1 MPGHAID
8 YSKSSLS
15 VCKGPSPC
23 SGSPIAVGSLRYG
36 QLVPSEFGEIVV
48 WRHWGCVTPDILRVL
63 ATVDLKTVTGFNTLR
78 PEDQGKVNRAI
89 ALGRVDPADIPPSA
103 RVITTPISQP
113 VKPLQPPLAANS
125 RQRKRKQP
133 SENSEPSVPRFSGI
147 STGTFPYTDDED
159 EVLPTEPEPI
169 DELYCVFKTR
179 VVGVQYY
186 KGLVGAGEQVTLQ
199 REPRNPHDRNAIKVI
214 NIGGTQVGHIPR
226 DIAAQ
231 VAPLLD
237 KGLVSLE
244 GVMLTGNLTGFSYS
258 LALELRIYGASDKRD
273 TLEPLLVWATPRQH
287 GGSGLTEQVPGA
299 LLSPS
304 YAGTVA
310 PAAQTH
316 YSSSVS
322 NRRRGTNIA
331 QSHVQDEATKKQQ
344 EALHKAKELA
354 QILGTLEKVDDDS
367 RRTSLLDTLCA
378 ADDILNL
385 PVHPNPPGVASGDLL
400 VDLLKHQS
408 QALQWCIEHEYPTLP
423 TAESDRPVQFWQYR
437 KAGNKPY
444 YFNLATKTPQEITAP
459 PVLGRGALVADSM
472 GLGKTLTMLSL
483 ILATKKD
490 VPSDYS
496 QATLIVVPLS
506 VISNWE
512 QQIEEHCRRGALT
525 TYIYYGASRSI
536 AADELAKYE
545 VVITTYQ
552 TVAGEVDPNVLAD
565 GHPGGRAKKK
575 KKAETGLS
583 DVKWKRIILDE
594 GHNIRNAKTKTAKA
608 VCKLTAQRRWVLSG
622 TPIINSPRDLGSI
635 LMFLQICRPLDNE
648 DFFKR
653 LLLRP
658 LKEGDPAGAELLRAL
673 MTQVCIRRTKE
684 MRDSQGRPLVPLPP
698 VDVTLIPVS
707 LHEGARALYDAVEA
721 ISHQRVESLI
731 NQAGGMNTVVTS
743 NVLSMLTR
751 LRQIALHP
759 GLIPINY
766 LEQLQ
771 VNEELSTQS
780 PVVHITPELKERLQ
794 VQLSQ
799 LIEDSE
805 ECPICFGILTDP
817 RITPCAH
824 AFCFVCIS
832 EVIARDPKCPMDR
845 RRISTGELVEPPSI
859 ELTQLPA
866 RLNNQGHDELR
877 TGSSAKIDQLLHLL
891 ELLPSDEK
899 SLVFSQFTSFL
910 DKIAETLSEHEIP
923 YVRFDGQLSA
933 RRRQEILER
942 FSIPLEAESC
952 THSSAESSIHTT
964 RNRERT
970 STRVSHTDA
979 YNLLTDD
986 GTMEDHDFHQGLSS
1000 LVKGK
1005 KKASESMTPPNSNP
1019 KSVFDYSAFQGKNPR
1034 VMLISL
1040 KAGAL
1045 GLNLT
1050 VANNVFLWWQEG
1062 IESQAIDRCNRI
1074 GQRRPVHVYQ
1084 LIAENTVESKVM
1096 EIQERKKKLIQHA
1109 FAGTRQAETQR
1120 ERREARL
1127 QGLRSDVVVIL
1138 DIFIDI
1144 YFGSDLIQL
1153 LGIQQRGQNAVA

>member
-23 SGSPIAVGSLRYG
+23 TGSPINVGSLRYG
-36 QLVPSEFGEIVV
+36 QLVPSEFGEIVI

-63 ATVDLKTVTGFNTLR
+63 ATVDLSTVTGFNTLR
-78 PEDQGKVNRAI
+78 PEDQRKVSCAI
-89 ALGRVDPADIPPSA
+89 ALNRVDPADVPTSA
-103 RVITTPISQP
+103 KVITTPTSEPVQP
-113 VKPLQPPLAANS
+113 PQPPLTAQELTPLSANP
-125 RQRKRKQP
+125 RQRKRKQLP
-133 SENSEPSVPRFSGI
+133 ESSEPSVPRVSGI
-147 STGTFPYTDDED
+147 SASTRRCSNDED
-159 EVLPTEPEPI
+159 EEVQPIEPEPI
-169 DELYCVFKTR
+169 DELYCIFKTR

-199 REPRNPHDRNAIKVI
+199 REPRNPYDKNAIKVV
-214 NIGGTQVGHIPR
+214 NIGGMQVGHIPR

-231 VAPLLD
+231 AAALLD
-237 KGLVSLE
+237 RGLVSLE
-244 GVMLTGNLTGFSYS
+244 GIMLSGNLTGFSYS
-258 LALELRIYGASDKRD
+258 LALELRIYGASEKRD
-273 TLEPLLVWATPRQH
+273 ILEPLLAWATPCQR
-287 GGSGLTEQVPGA
+287 GGSGPAGQVPGA
-299 LLSPS
+299 LSSPA
-304 YAGTVA
+304 YTGAVA
-310 PAAQTH
+310 SASQNYHSLPI
-316 YSSSVS
+316 S
-322 NRRRGTNIA
+322 NRRRVISIA
-331 QSHVQDEATKKQQ
+331 QSRIQDEASKKQQ
-344 EALHKAKELA
+344 EALDKAKELA

-385 PVHPNPPGVASGDLL
+385 PIHPNPPGVANGDLV

-423 TAESDRPVQFWQYR
+423 TTESDRPVQFWQYR

-490 VPSDYS
+490 IPSDHS
-496 QATLIVVPLS
+496 RATLIVVPLS
-506 VISNWE
+506 VMSNWE
-512 QQIEEHCRRGALT
+512 QQVEEHCTRGALT
-525 TYIYYGASRSI
+525 TCVYYGPSRSM
-536 AADELAKYE
+536 AADELVKYDI
-545 VVITTYQ
+545 VITTYQ
-552 TVAGEVDPNVLAD
+552 TVVGEADPNIFTV
-565 GHPGGRAKKK
+565 GHLGGRAKKK
-575 KKAETGLS
+575 KKAETGLF

-635 LMFLQICRPLDNE
+635 LTFLQICRPLDNE

-658 LKEGDPAGAELLRAL
+658 LTEGDPAGAELLRAL
-673 MTQVCIRRTKE
+673 MTQACIRRTKE
-684 MRDSQGRPLVPLPP
+684 MRDSQGKPLVPLPP
-698 VDVTLIPVS
+698 VDVTLISVS
-707 LHEGARALYDAVEA
+707 LHEGARVLYDAVEA

-759 GLIPINY
+759 GLIPVNY

-771 VNEELSTQS
+771 VTEELSTQP
-780 PVVHITPELKERLQ
+780 PVVHITPQLKERLQ
-794 VQLSQ
+794 AQLSK

-805 ECPICFGILTDP
+805 ECPVCFGVLTDP

-824 AFCFVCIS
+824 AFCFACIS

-845 RRISTGELVEPPSI
+845 RRISTGELIQPPPPT
-859 ELTQLPA
+859 EFTQPPV
-866 RLNNQGHDELR
+866 RLNDQGPNELR
-877 TGSSAKIDQLLHLL
+877 TGSSAKIEQLVYLL
-891 ELLPSDEK
+891 KLLPSDEK

-910 DKIAETLSEHEIP
+910 DKIGETLSEHGIP

-933 RRRQEILER
+933 RRRQEVLER
-942 FSIPLEAESC
+942 FSIPLETETSN
-952 THSSAESSIHTT
+952 T
-964 RNRERT
+964 NRHKEWT
-970 STRVSHTDA
+970 STRVANIDA
-979 YNLLTDD
+979 HDPLTDD
-986 GTMEDHDFHQGLSS
+986 DTTDGGISS
-1000 LVKGK
+1000 LVKKGK
-1005 KKASESMTPPNSNP
+1005 TKASESVTPSNANS
-1019 KSVFDYSAFQGKNPR
+1019 KLTFDGSTFQGTNPR

-1050 VANNVFLWWQEG
+1050 AANNVFLQEG

-1074 GQRRPVHVYQ
+1074 GQRRPVRVYQ

-1096 EIQERKKKLIQHA
+1096 EIQERKKKFIQHA
-1109 FAGTRQAETQR
+1109 FSGTKQGETQR

-1127 QGLRSDVVVIL
+1127 Q
-1138 DIFIDI
+1138 
-1144 YFGSDLIQL
+1144 DLIQL
-1153 LGIQQRGQNAVA
+1153 LGIQQRNQYTVA

>member
-1 MPGHAID
+1 M
-8 YSKSSLS
+8 
-15 VCKGPSPC
+15 
-23 SGSPIAVGSLRYG
+23 AVRELRA
-36 QLVPSEFGEIVV
+36 LCF
-48 WRHWGCVTPDILRVL
+48 TILWYWFL
-63 ATVDLKTVTGFNTLR
+63 HCN
-78 PEDQGKVNRAI
+78 
-89 ALGRVDPADIPPSA
+89 
-103 RVITTPISQP
+103 
-113 VKPLQPPLAANS
+113 
-125 RQRKRKQP
+125 
-133 SENSEPSVPRFSGI
+133 
-147 STGTFPYTDDED
+147 ED
-159 EVLPTEPEPI
+159 EEVLLIEPEPI
-169 DELYCVFKTR
+169 DELCYIFKTR
-179 VVGVQYY
+179 VVGVQHY

-199 REPRNPHDRNAIKVI
+199 RDPRNPYDKNAIKVV
-214 NIGGTQVGHIPR
+214 NIGGMQVGHIPR
-226 DIAAQ
+226 DVAAQ
-231 VAPLLD
+231 AAPLLD
-237 KGLVSLE
+237 KGLVSVE

-258 LALELRIYGASDKRD
+258 LALELRIYGASDKRAI
-273 TLEPLLVWATPRQH
+273 LEPLLAWATPHQH
-287 GGSGLTEQVPGA
+287 GGSRLTGQVPGA
-299 LLSPS
+299 LSSPS
-304 YAGTVA
+304 YTGTVSS
-310 PAAQTH
+310 AAQTYH
-316 YSSSVS
+316 SPSVS

-331 QSHVQDEATKKQQ
+331 QSQVQDEVTKKQQ

-385 PVHPNPPGVASGDLL
+385 PAHPNPPGVASGDLV

-444 YFNLATKTPQEITAP
+444 YFNLATKTPQEVTTP
-459 PVLGRGALVADSM
+459 PNLGRGALVADSM

-490 VPSDYS
+490 VPSNYS

-512 QQIEEHCRRGALT
+512 QQIEEHCTRGALT
-525 TYIYYGASRSI
+525 TYVYYGASRNI
-536 AADELAKYE
+536 AADELAKHE

-552 TVAGEVDPNVLAD
+552 TVVGEVDPNILTD
-565 GHPGGRAKKK
+565 GHPGGRTKKK
-575 KKAETGLS
+575 RKVETGLF

-594 GHNIRNAKTKTAKA
+594 GHSIRNAKTKTAKA

-635 LMFLQICRPLDNE
+635 LTFLQICRPLDNE

-658 LKEGDPAGAELLRAL
+658 LKEGDPVGAELLRAL

-721 ISHQRVESLI
+721 ISHQRVETLI
-731 NQAGGMNTVVTS
+731 NQSGGMNTVVTS

-759 GLIPINY
+759 GLIPVNY

-771 VNEELSTQS
+771 VNEELSTQA
-780 PVVHITPELKERLQ
+780 PVAHIAPERLQ
-794 VQLSQ
+794 DQLSK

-824 AFCFVCIS
+824 AFCFACIS
-832 EVIARDPKCPMDR
+832 EVLARDPKCPMDR
-845 RRISTGELVEPPSI
+845 RRISARELVEPPPLI

-866 RLNNQGHDELR
+866 KLNNQGHDELR
-877 TGSSAKIDQLLHLL
+877 TGSSAKINQLLHLL
-891 ELLPSDEK
+891 KLLPSDEK

-910 DKIAETLSEHEIP
+910 DKIGQTLSEHGIP

-933 RRRQEILER
+933 RKRQEILER
-942 FSIPLEAESC
+942 FSIPLETESC
-952 THSSAESSIHTT
+952 IHSSAESP
-964 RNRERT
+964 
-970 STRVSHTDA
+970 
-979 YNLLTDD
+979 
-986 GTMEDHDFHQGLSS
+986 DFHQGHSS
-1000 LVKGK
+1000 LAEKSK
-1005 KKASESMTPPNSNP
+1005 KKASESMTSNANP
-1019 KSVFDYSAFQGKNPR
+1019 KSVFDCSAFQGTNPR

-1050 VANNVFLWWQEG
+1050 VANNVFLMDPWWQEG

-1109 FAGTRQAETQR
+1109 FAGARQAETQR

-1127 QGLRSDVVVIL
+1127 Q
-1138 DIFIDI
+1138 
-1144 YFGSDLIQL
+1144 DLIQL
-1153 LGIQQRGQNAVA
+1153 LGIQQHGHEAVV